1 MFATDSFFAAPN
13 PYLKSMKVSHL
24 LGVLSTLLL
33 ATGASAQGAAPPAGP
48 LVLLLPTSTR
58 ATGLGNAWV
67 AGRDDYSMFYNPA
80 QINQTNGIGG
90 SFTRYGANGTL
101 GVLTGGVTV
110 GPLTYGWGVSLV
122 EYKARSTSSYPFAPT
137 ELTSNGTRDALSV
150 AAVAGAN
157 YTLKG
162 FRLGVG
168 TTYAEDRVA
177 ADAPSA
183 KAAIHEAFLLGNVGV
198 SHSLWGGTAALAV
211 ANIGD
216 RSTTRTSPTQTALG
230 WNRQMQA
237 GEFDL
242 GFATQLSVRNGWLGA
257 AGGAEIGYGWIEGW
271 SAVIRSGARRTET
284 PAQRPVSFGGTLN
297 ADRLAFDYAVEF
309 FEGNRQAHH
318 ISVRWR

>member
-1 MFATDSFFAAPN
+1 
-13 PYLKSMKVSHL
+13 MKVSFVF
-24 LGVLSTLLL
+24 GVMTAVLF
-33 ATGASAQGAAPPAGP
+33 AKGASAQGSAPPAGP

-58 ATGLGNAWV
+58 ATGFGNAWV
-67 AGRDDYSMFYNPA
+67 AGRDDYSVFYNPA
-80 QINQTNGIGG
+80 QITQTNGIGG
-90 SFTRYGANGTL
+90 SFTRYGFNGTL
-101 GVLTGGVTV
+101 GALTGGVTV

-122 EYKARSTSSYPFAPT
+122 EFKARSTSAYPFAPV

-157 YTLKG
+157 YTYKG

-177 ADAPSA
+177 ADPASA
-183 KAAIHEAFLLGNVGV
+183 KAAIHGTFLLGDVGL
-198 SHSLWGGTAALAV
+198 SHPLWGGTAALA
-211 ANIGD
+211 AENIGD
-216 RSTTRTSPTQTALG
+216 RSRTRTSPTQTALG

-242 GFATQLSVRNGWLGA
+242 GFATQLSVRNRWLGA

-271 SAVIRSGARRTET
+271 SAVIRAGAHRTET
-284 PAQRPVSFGGTLN
+284 SAQRPVSFGGTLN

-318 ISVRWR
+318 LSVRWR

>member
-1 MFATDSFFAAPN
+1 
-13 PYLKSMKVSHL
+13 MKVLHL
-24 LGVLSTLLL
+24 LGVMTTVLL
-33 ATGASAQGAAPPAGP
+33 ARVASAQGSAPPAGP

-58 ATGLGNAWV
+58 ATALGNAWV
-67 AGRDDYSMFYNPA
+67 AGRDEYSVFYNPA

-90 SFTRYGANGTL
+90 SFTRYGSNGTL
-101 GVLTGGVTV
+101 GALTGGFTV

-122 EYKARSTSSYPFAPT
+122 EYKARNTASYPFAPS
-137 ELTSNGTRDALSV
+137 ELTANGTRDAFSI

-157 YTLKG
+157 YTYKG

-177 ADAPSA
+177 ADATMGNS
-183 KAAIHEAFLLGNVGV
+183 AIHETFLLGNVGA
-198 SHSLWGGTAALAV
+198 SHPLWGGTAALAV
-211 ANIGD
+211 ENIGD
-216 RSTTRTSPTQTALG
+216 RSKPRTSPTQTALG
-230 WNRQMQA
+230 WNKQMQA

-242 GFATQLSVRNGWLGA
+242 GFATQLSVRNSWLGA

-271 SAVIRSGARRTET
+271 SATVRAGAHRTET
-284 PAQRPVSFGGTLN
+284 SAQRPVSFGGTLN

-309 FEGNRQAHH
+309 FEGNRYAHH